1 MRKKPDPG
9 KKSLF
14 KTIRSILIVILL
26 ISLTAPAHSQKE
38 LDVIT
43 NSWMKYSDASNSLY
57 HHLTGLCYTLL
68 DKREEKISGITNL
81 PAWQE
86 RQKFIKETLNDI
98 VGPFPEKTALNARIV
113 RTIDKGSFRVE
124 HIIYESLPG
133 FYVTSSLYIPGGMKR
148 RDKAPAVI
156 YCSGHSAE
164 GYRSTVYQHVI
175 LNLVT
180 KDRKSV
186 V

>member
-57 HHLTGLCYTLL
+57 HHLTGLCYTFLIKEK
-68 DKREEKISGITNL
+68 KRSRITNPSRWL
-81 PAWQE
+81 KTE
-86 RQKFIKETLNDI
+86 FIKETLNDI
-98 VGPFPEKTALNARIV
+98 VGLFRKDSLMQ
-113 RTIDKGSFRVE
+113 GS
-124 HIIYESLPG
+124 
-133 FYVTSSLYIPGGMKR
+133 
-148 RDKAPAVI
+148 
-156 YCSGHSAE
+156 SG
-164 GYRSTVYQHVI
+164 R
-175 LNLVT
+175 
-180 KDRKSV
+180 
-186 V
+186 